1 MTQGKLS
8 GTKKPHRTACCLLLA
23 AVVVLG
29 ALVLALYLVYRPR
42 PPRVVATPV
51 DVTIELFSLVPP
63 KLKAAVGVHVVVSN
77 PSNSPYRY
85 GESLASV
92 TYHGRA
98 VGTSVVPRGE
108 IEARATRLVEPET
121 AVDVV
126 SVAES
131 PHFASD
137 AAAGV
142 LPFVAVT
149 TVEGKALVLRSFEV
163 SVSVEVVCYV
173 QMYVFHGES
182 TSHCVSTV
190 RTATETV
197 SSEPSG
203 RGARST
209 AIPSYN

>member
-1 MTQGKLS
+1 MTEGKK
-8 GTKKPHRTACCLLLA
+8 TKTKPHRRACCLLLA
-23 AVVVLG
+23 AVAVLG

-63 KLKAAVGVHVVVSN
+63 KLKADVGVHVVVTN
-77 PSNSPYRY
+77 PSNSAYRY

-92 TYHGRA
+92 TYHGER
-98 VGTSVVPRGE
+98 VGASVVPRGE
-108 IEARATRLVEPET
+108 VEARSTRLIEPAT

-126 SVAES
+126 RVAES
-131 PHFASD
+131 PHFAHD

-163 SVSVEVVCYV
+163 SVSVEVVCFV

-182 TSHCVSTV
+182 TSRCVSTV

-203 RGARST
+203 ARGARNSV
-209 AIPSYN
+209 PSYD